1 MELRPR
7 VLVMTSSG
15 ETRQRLAALLAGAE
29 YRVEPCE
36 VGADTGRCLRSDL
49 SLVLVDLSLTDVDP
63 VDFVRRTAT
72 RNASIKQLVLSARG
86 DYERIIAVIRAGAH
100 GCVFRD
106 APDAELLAAIRE
118 VLDGGRPIARDI
130 GGMLFEHVR
139 RSRPPSRERRAV
151 RPLTERERGVLEQLA
166 RGLEYEDIGRLLG
179 VSINTVRS
187 YVRAIY
193 EKLSVNSRTEAVVAG
208 MKLGLVKN
216 THTPFPSPS
225 TSKPG

>member
-1 MELRPR
+1 M
-7 VLVMTSSG
+7 
-15 ETRQRLAALLAGAE
+15 
-29 YRVEPCE
+29 
-36 VGADTGRCLRSDL
+36 
-49 SLVLVDLSLTDVDP
+49 
-63 VDFVRRTAT
+63 
-72 RNASIKQLVLSARG
+72 
-86 DYERIIAVIRAGAH
+86 
-100 GCVFRD
+100 
-106 APDAELLAAIRE
+106 
-118 VLDGGRPIARDI
+118 
-130 GGMLFEHVR
+130 
-139 RSRPPSRERRAV
+139 
-151 RPLTERERGVLEQLA
+151 LEQLA